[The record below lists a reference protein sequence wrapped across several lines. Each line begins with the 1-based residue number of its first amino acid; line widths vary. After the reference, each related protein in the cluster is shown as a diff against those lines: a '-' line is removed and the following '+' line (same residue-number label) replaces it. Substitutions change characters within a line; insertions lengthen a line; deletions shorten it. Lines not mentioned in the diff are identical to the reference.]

1 MLELIPSEI
10 KKLYVPIIEGIE
22 HNLAEINQ
30 KVEQGEID
38 KVMRRQGELILTKLG
53 ISTKEND
60 KLMLIWQKLRDR
72 RLRK

>member
-1 MLELIPSEI
+1 M
-10 KKLYVPIIEGIE
+10 PIIEGIE